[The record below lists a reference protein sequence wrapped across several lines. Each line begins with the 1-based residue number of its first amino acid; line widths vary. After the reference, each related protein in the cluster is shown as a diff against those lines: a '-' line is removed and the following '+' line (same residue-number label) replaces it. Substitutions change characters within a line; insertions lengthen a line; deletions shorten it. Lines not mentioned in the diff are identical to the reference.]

1 MDFNGT
7 IYQTK
12 RHGGVESYLIAPE
25 NVQAFLNYLSW
36 AMGVANWFVNVTVK
50 PYKGRKYNPAFVWVC
65 VG

>member
-1 MDFNGT
+1 MDFKGT

-25 NVQAFLNYLSW
+25 DTQAFLAYLSL
-36 AMGVANWFVNVTVK
+36 AMRTANWFVNVSVK
-50 PYKGRKYNPAFVWVC
+50 PYKGRKYSPAFVWVC

>member
-1 MDFNGT
+1 MDFKGT

-25 NVQAFLNYLSW
+25 NVQAFLSYLSW
-36 AMGVANWFVNVTVK
+36 AMGVVNWFANVTVK
-50 PYKGRKYNPAFVWVC
+50 PYKGPKYNPAFVWVC